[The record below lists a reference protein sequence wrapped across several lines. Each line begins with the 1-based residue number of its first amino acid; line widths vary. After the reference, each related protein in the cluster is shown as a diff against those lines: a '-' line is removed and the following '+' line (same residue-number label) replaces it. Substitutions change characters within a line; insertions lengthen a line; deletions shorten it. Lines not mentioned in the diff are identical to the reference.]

1 MLLWLINFAVSFV
14 NDFHSASTVTFVH
27 AYFNSHKLCGRLTG
41 WLSINAVSSWTC
53 VMTDFCGNSVG
64 THFCSCKN
72 DACAAPVRSVWLSV
86 SERARSGASLN
97 RIALSALCAV
107 LLYIYVLLHAAAG
120 LWMSLMQK
128 GSRIISSGSCEFAIH
143 EKCCCWMHTQ
153 PHCISWAW
161 NCFAVFKDVLGSM
174 GES

>member
-1 MLLWLINFAVSFV
+1 
-14 NDFHSASTVTFVH
+14 
-27 AYFNSHKLCGRLTG
+27 
-41 WLSINAVSSWTC
+41 
-53 VMTDFCGNSVG
+53 MTDFCGNSVG

-72 DACAAPVRSVWLSV
+72 DACAAPVRSAIWLSV
-86 SERARSGASLN
+86 SERARSGARSIELHSL
-97 RIALSALCAV
+97 LFVLCCYILLRV
-107 LLYIYVLLHAAAG
+107 LLAAA

-161 NCFAVFKDVLGSM
+161 NCLAVFSLKMCPGQWASPKLYRMIHSLDERVISEHDEWAPFAPPAQSAPLYTCA
-174 GES
+174 GEEF